1 MYFSDA
7 LLNEVISE
15 KKNRG
20 RERNK
25 DRNKEKRERERSC
38 YLKSP
43 NQEEP
48 IERTKVEQTIRD
60 NQKLRFKWQKQKK
73 REIVRGSFNIGL
85 FSGIQKLRVKR
96 KWCTLVKVKRI
107 CYYLSWNL
115 DGWLGRNQLLLVTK
129 KCETMKTLV
138 YKKQN
143 IFGALV
149 LKISF

>member
-1 MYFSDA
+1 MHISDA

-60 NQKLRFKWQKQKK
+60 NQKLRFK
-73 REIVRGSFNIGL
+73 
-85 FSGIQKLRVKR
+85 
-96 KWCTLVKVKRI
+96 
-107 CYYLSWNL
+107 
-115 DGWLGRNQLLLVTK
+115 
-129 KCETMKTLV
+129 
-138 YKKQN
+138 
-143 IFGALV
+143 
-149 LKISF
+149 